1 VLWRII
7 RSAARSLDQDFG
19 TCGQISVRLG
29 CVEMEFQIHSKPIAC
44 QGRVQGNVFLIRTIE
59 LLRDDVVQETGPSPA
74 RGRAEVQGC
83 TCQRKDKL
91 AYPEYPQYTPMS
103 LKHVVNFFSH
113 G

>member
-59 LLRDDVVQETGPSPA
+59 LLRDDVVSSRNRPLPGKGK
-74 RGRAEVQGC
+74 GRSSRMHLPTERQVGV
-83 TCQRKDKL
+83 
-91 AYPEYPQYTPMS
+91 P
-103 LKHVVNFFSH
+103 
-113 G
+113 